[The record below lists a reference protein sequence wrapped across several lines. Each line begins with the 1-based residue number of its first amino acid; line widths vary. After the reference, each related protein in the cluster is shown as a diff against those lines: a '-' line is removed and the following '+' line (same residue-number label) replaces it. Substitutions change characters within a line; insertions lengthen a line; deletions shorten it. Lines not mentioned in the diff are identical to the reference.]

1 VCTIVF
7 GLLAPVND
15 YREALL
21 WAGAL
26 ALLAAGWSLRLP
38 EDGDPVIR

>member
-1 VCTIVF
+1 VF

-21 WAGAL
+21 YAGGL
-26 ALLAAGWSLRLP
+26 TLLAAGFAMRLP
-38 EDGDPVIR
+38 ETRG